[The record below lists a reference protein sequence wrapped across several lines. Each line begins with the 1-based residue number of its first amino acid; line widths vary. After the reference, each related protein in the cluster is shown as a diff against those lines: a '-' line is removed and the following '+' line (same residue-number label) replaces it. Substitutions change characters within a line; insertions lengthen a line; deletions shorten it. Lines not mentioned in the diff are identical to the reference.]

1 MDQSTH
7 EIRRRNW
14 MNIINQCKNR
24 PADITA
30 KQWLADNGISDKSY
44 YYWLRKIRLEAYEQ
58 LNVPAVTQSAEVS
71 FAEISLPTNEDHSVL
86 IIACIRKS
94 SLSNWLLCAI
104 KNSCCFC
111 AGTSCSISVLL
122 IIFRFAMGVLT

>member
-24 PADITA
+24 PANITS

-58 LNVPAVTQSAEVS
+58 LQTM
-71 FAEISLPTNEDHSVL
+71 
-86 IIACIRKS
+86 ACR
-94 SLSNWLLCAI
+94 
-104 KNSCCFC
+104 
-111 AGTSCSISVLL
+111 
-122 IIFRFAMGVLT
+122 

>member
-58 LNVPAVTQSAEVS
+58 LNVQRLRNQQKFLLLKFHFQPMK
-71 FAEISLPTNEDHSVL
+71 
-86 IIACIRKS
+86 IILRIGM
-94 SLSNWLLCAI
+94 NP
-104 KNSCCFC
+104 FPHQ
-111 AGTSCSISVLL
+111 
-122 IIFRFAMGVLT
+122 

>member
-7 EIRRRNW
+7 EVRRMNW

-24 PADITA
+24 PANITA

-58 LNVPAVTQSAEVS
+58 LNVPAVTQSTEVS
-71 FAEISLPTNEDHSVL
+71 FAEIPLPTNEDHRTSFLSELQCYIL
-86 IIACIRKS
+86 ITT
-94 SLSNWLLCAI
+94 
-104 KNSCCFC
+104 KNYREYSYL
-111 AGTSCSISVLL
+111 V
-122 IIFRFAMGVLT
+122 

>member
-71 FAEISLPTNEDHSVL
+71 FAEPPPQAVNPAAIAAPNRIEVACFHFFIMILLCSVFTQLLWFYYNKTVIISKYCFFVL
-86 IIACIRKS
+86 I
-94 SLSNWLLCAI
+94 
-104 KNSCCFC
+104 
-111 AGTSCSISVLL
+111 
-122 IIFRFAMGVLT
+122 